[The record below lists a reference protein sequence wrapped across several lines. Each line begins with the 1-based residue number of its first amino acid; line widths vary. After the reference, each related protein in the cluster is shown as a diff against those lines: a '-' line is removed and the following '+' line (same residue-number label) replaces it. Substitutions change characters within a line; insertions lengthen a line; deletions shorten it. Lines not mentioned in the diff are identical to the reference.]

1 MVEIQALTA
10 TGFLGS
16 AKRRATGLDAG
27 RLAMLI
33 AVLEKHAGL
42 RLSDQD
48 VFASAAGGLK
58 VLEPASDLALCLAV
72 AGAHTRR
79 RMQVGTAAVGE
90 VGLGGEVRGAVG
102 FEQRVRAASRLGCRS
117 LVVGPGAGSVGIDLV
132 EVRTIGAALEV
143 GLSGPPDASHPA
155 PPLPGVRKLPRF
167 RSERRGGRAVS

>member
-1 MVEIQALTA
+1 MILPQT
-10 TGFLGS
+10 TP
-16 AKRRATGLDAG
+16 
-27 RLAMLI
+27 RLLQRYVLI

-48 VFASAAGGLK
+48 VFASAAGGWK
-58 VLEPASDLALCLAV
+58 VLEPAADLALCLAV

-117 LVVGPGAGSVGIDLV
+117 LFVGPGTGSVGIDLV
-132 EVRTIGAALEV
+132 EVRTIGAAIEAA
-143 GLSGPPDASHPA
+143 LSPPPVASHPT
-155 PPLPGVRKLPRF
+155 PPPVGLRPETPAL
-167 RSERRGGRAVS
+167 SI